1 MATILK
7 DANTLYLYRGQP
19 RKRTLYTDADGS
31 LRASIDWTGWLGTST
46 IATST
51 WSTED
56 DETWLTLTSDDN
68 DTVATEVYVSSQDRS
83 DRGHYIENKVITDTP
98 ETFVQS
104 IRVITA
110 RIS

>member
-1 MATILK
+1 MATILF

-46 IATST
+46 IVTST

-56 DETWLTLTSDDN
+56 DETWLSLTSPDA
-68 DTVATEVYVSSQDRS
+68 DTVATEVYISSQDRS
-83 DRGHYIENKVITDTP
+83 DRGHYIENTIVTSLP
-98 ETFVQS
+98 ETFKQS
-104 IRVITA
+104 VLVMTA